1 MNQITP
7 EFNLIFSGGIMS
19 VNCNDF
25 INEEK
30 IMFSKNQKK
39 KSFDSLKW
47 NNHYEQ
53 DTFLST

>member
-39 KSFDSLKW
+39 KSFDSLK
-47 NNHYEQ
+47 
-53 DTFLST
+53 